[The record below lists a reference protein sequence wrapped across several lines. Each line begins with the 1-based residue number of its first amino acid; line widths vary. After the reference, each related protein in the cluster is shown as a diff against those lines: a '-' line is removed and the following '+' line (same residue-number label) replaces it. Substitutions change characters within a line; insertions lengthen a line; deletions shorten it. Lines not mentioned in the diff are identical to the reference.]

1 MIEKMDS
8 LKRTVLELLLGILLF
23 GLLFEFAGLLFVTDK
38 LSHSV
43 GIGCG
48 VLIAAGMAIH
58 MAYNINDALDW
69 DAEQAAKALRRGSM
83 LRYATVVLITMLLA
97 YFKIGNVISCFLGIM
112 SLKTAAYSQPVV
124 HKVINKIFKIEE
136 GGYENAIIDDDDE
149 FDFGEW
155 AERGFH
161 GPWSDRT

>member
-8 LKRTVLELLLGILLF
+8 LKRTVLELLVGILLF
-23 GLLFEFAGLLFVTDK
+23 GLVFEFAGLLLVK
-38 LSHSV
+38 EKVSHSI

-48 VLIAAGMAIH
+48 MLIAAGMTIH

-69 DAEQAAKALRRGSM
+69 DAEQAAKALKKGSM
-83 LRYATVVLITMLLA
+83 MRYATVVLITMLLA

-112 SLKTAAYSQPVV
+112 TLKTAAYTQPIV

-136 GGYENAIIDDDDE
+136 GGYEDAIITDDDE
-149 FDFGEW
+149 FDFSEW
-155 AERGFH
+155 AECGFH
-161 GPWSDRT
+161 DPRSD

>member
-8 LKRTVLELLLGILLF
+8 LKRTVLELLIGIFLF
-23 GLLFEFAGLLFVTDK
+23 GLLFEVVGILLVEDK
-38 LSHSV
+38 ISHSI

-48 VLIAAGMAIH
+48 MLIAAGMAIH

-112 SLKTAAYSQPVV
+112 SLKTAAYTQPIV

-136 GGYENAIIDDDDE
+136 GGYENAITTDDDE

-161 GPWSDRT
+161 DSWTDRT

>member
-8 LKRTVLELLLGILLF
+8 LKRTVMELLLGILLF
-23 GLLFEFAGLLFVTDK
+23 GLLFEFVGLLLVKDRMAY
-38 LSHSV
+38 SI

-48 VLIAAGMAIH
+48 MLIAAGMAIH
-58 MAYNINDALDW
+58 MAYNIDDALNW
-69 DAEQAAKALRRGSM
+69 DAEQAAKALRRGSI
-83 LRYATVVLITMLLA
+83 LRYTTVTLITMLLA
-97 YFKIGNVISCFLGIM
+97 YFKIGNILSCVLGIM
-112 SLKTAAYSQPVV
+112 TLKTAAYTQPIV

-155 AERGFH
+155 AECGFH
-161 GPWSDRT
+161 DPRSD

>member
-8 LKRTVLELLLGILLF
+8 LKRTVLELLIGIFLF
-23 GLLFEFAGLLFVTDK
+23 GLLFELIGILIVEDK

-48 VLIAAGMAIH
+48 MLVATGMAIH

-69 DAEQAAKALRRGSM
+69 DAEQAAKALKKGSM
-83 LRYATVVLITMLLA
+83 MRYATVVLITMLLA

-112 SLKTAAYSQPVV
+112 SLKTAAYAQPFV

-161 GPWSDRT
+161 DSWTDRT

>member
-8 LKRTVLELLLGILLF
+8 LKRTVLELLIGIFLF
-23 GLLFEFAGLLFVTDK
+23 GLLFEVVGILLVEDK
-38 LSHSV
+38 ISHSI

-48 VLIAAGMAIH
+48 MLIAAGMAIH

-69 DAEQAAKALRRGSM
+69 DAEQAAKALRKGSM

-97 YFKIGNVISCFLGIM
+97 YFKIGNIISCFVGIM
-112 SLKTAAYSQPVV
+112 SLKTAAYTQPIV

-161 GPWSDRT
+161 DSRTDRT

>member
-23 GLLFEFAGLLFVTDK
+23 GLLFEFVGLLLVKDRMAY
-38 LSHSV
+38 SI

-48 VLIAAGMAIH
+48 MLIAAGMAIH
-58 MAYNINDALDW
+58 MAYNIDDALNW
-69 DAEQAAKALRRGSM
+69 DAEQAAKALRRGSI
-83 LRYATVVLITMLLA
+83 LRYTTVTLITMLLA
-97 YFKIGNVISCFLGIM
+97 YFKIGNILSCVLGIM
-112 SLKTAAYSQPVV
+112 TLKTAAYTQPIV

-136 GGYENAIIDDDDE
+136 GGYENAIIDDDE

-155 AERGFH
+155 AECGFH
-161 GPWSDRT
+161 DPRSD

>member
-23 GLLFEFAGLLFVTDK
+23 GLLFEFVGLFFVQDK
-38 LSHSV
+38 IAHTI

-48 VLIAAGMAIH
+48 MLLAAGMTIH
-58 MAYNINDALDW
+58 MAHNIDDALNW
-69 DAEQAAKALRRGSM
+69 DAEQAAKALKRGSM
-83 LRYATVVLITMLLA
+83 MRYGAVVLLTMLLA
-97 YFKIGNVISCFLGIM
+97 YLKIGNIISCFMGIM
-112 SLKTAAYSQPVV
+112 TLKTAAYTQPIV

-136 GGYENAIIDDDDE
+136 GGYENAITCDDDE

-155 AERGFH
+155 AECGFH
-161 GPWSDRT
+161 DPRSD

>member
-1 MIEKMDS
+1 MDS
-8 LKRTVLELLLGILLF
+8 LKRTVLELLIGILLF
-23 GLLFEFAGLLFVTDK
+23 GLLFEIAGLLFVK
-38 LSHSV
+38 NKISHSI

-48 VLIAAGMAIH
+48 MLVAAGMAIH

-69 DAEQAAKALRRGSM
+69 DAETAAKTLRRGSI
-83 LRYATVVLITMLLA
+83 LRYGVVALITMLLA

-112 SLKTAAYSQPVV
+112 SLKTAAYTQPIV

-155 AERGFH
+155 AEHGFH
-161 GPWSDRT
+161 GSWTDRT

>member
-23 GLLFEFAGLLFVTDK
+23 GLLFEVVGIWFAADK
-38 LSHSV
+38 LSYSI

-48 VLIAAGMAIH
+48 ILVAAGMAVH
-58 MAYNINDALDW
+58 MAYNIDDALNW
-69 DAEQAAKALRRGSM
+69 DAEQAAKILKKGSM
-83 LRYATVVLITMLLA
+83 LRYGAVALITILLA
-97 YFKIGNVISCFLGIM
+97 YFKIGNILSCMLGIM
-112 SLKTAAYSQPVV
+112 TLKTAAYTQPVV

-136 GGYENAIIDDDDE
+136 GGYENAITTDDDE

-161 GPWSDRT
+161 DPWAD